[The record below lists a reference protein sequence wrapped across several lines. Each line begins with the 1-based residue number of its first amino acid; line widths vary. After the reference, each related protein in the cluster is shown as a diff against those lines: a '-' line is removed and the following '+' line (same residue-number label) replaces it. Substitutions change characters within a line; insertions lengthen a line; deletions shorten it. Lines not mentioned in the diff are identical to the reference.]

1 MNGEEVEKAKHVIYL
16 LIALSMLVIALPR
29 ISFAGGMDWVNI
41 FGIVWVLFSL
51 LIVGAHL
58 HFILGVDEEKKRALE
73 AVRRAKLRQWEMKL
87 LDKQERSESV

>member
-1 MNGEEVEKAKHVIYL
+1 MVKRLKKAKHVIYL
-16 LIALSMLVIALPR
+16 VIALSMLVIALPR
-29 ISFAGGMDWVNI
+29 ISFAGGMAWVNI

-51 LIVGAHL
+51 LIIGAHL

-87 LDKQERSESV
+87 VDKQEQSKSV

>member
-1 MNGEEVEKAKHVIYL
+1 MKRLKKTKHVIYL

-87 LDKQERSESV
+87 LDKQERNESSVI

>member
-1 MNGEEVEKAKHVIYL
+1 MVKRLKKTKHVIYL

-29 ISFAGGMDWVNI
+29 ISFAGGMDWVNV

-87 LDKQERSESV
+87 LDKQERSKSV

>member
-1 MNGEEVEKAKHVIYL
+1 VKRLKKTKHVIYL

-87 LDKQERSESV
+87 LDKQERNESSVI

>member
-1 MNGEEVEKAKHVIYL
+1 MKRLKKAKHVIYL

-29 ISFAGGMDWVNI
+29 ISFVGGMDWVNI

-51 LIVGAHL
+51 LIIGAHL

-87 LDKQERSESV
+87 VDKQEQSKSV

>member
-1 MNGEEVEKAKHVIYL
+1 MKRFKKAKHVIYL

-87 LDKQERSESV
+87 LDKQEQSKSV

>member
-1 MNGEEVEKAKHVIYL
+1 MKRLKKTKHVIYL

-73 AVRRAKLRQWEMKL
+73 AVRRAKPRQWEMKL
-87 LDKQERSESV
+87 LDKQERNESSVI

>member
-1 MNGEEVEKAKHVIYL
+1 MKRLKKTKHVIYL

-58 HFILGVDEEKKRALE
+58 HFILGVDEEKKRALD
-73 AVRRAKLRQWEMKL
+73 AIRRAKLRQWEMKL

>member
-1 MNGEEVEKAKHVIYL
+1 MVKRLKKAKHVIYL
-16 LIALSMLVIALPR
+16 LIALSMLIIALPR
-29 ISFAGGMDWVNI
+29 ISFAGGMDWVTV

-87 LDKQERSESV
+87 LDKQEQSKSV

>member
-1 MNGEEVEKAKHVIYL
+1 MKRLKKTKHVIYL

-87 LDKQERSESV
+87 LDKQEQRKSV

>member
-1 MNGEEVEKAKHVIYL
+1 VKRLKKTKHVIYL

-58 HFILGVDEEKKRALE
+58 HFILGVDEEKKRGLE
-73 AVRRAKLRQWEMKL
+73 AIRRAKLRQWEMKL

>member
-1 MNGEEVEKAKHVIYL
+1 MKRLKKTKHVIYL

-29 ISFAGGMDWVNI
+29 ITFAGGLDWVNV

-58 HFILGVDEEKKRALE
+58 HFILGVDEDKKRALE

-87 LDKQERSESV
+87 LDKQEQRKSV

>member
-1 MNGEEVEKAKHVIYL
+1 MGA
-16 LIALSMLVIALPR
+16 
-29 ISFAGGMDWVNI
+29 
-41 FGIVWVLFSL
+41 FSL

-87 LDKQERSESV
+87 LDKQEQRKSV

>member
-1 MNGEEVEKAKHVIYL
+1 MKRLNKTKHVIYL

-29 ISFAGGMDWVNI
+29 ISFAGGLDWVNI

-87 LDKQERSESV
+87 LDKQEQRKSV

>member
-1 MNGEEVEKAKHVIYL
+1 MKRLKKTKHVIYL

>member
-1 MNGEEVEKAKHVIYL
+1 MVKRLNKTKHVIYL

-51 LIVGAHL
+51 LIIGAHL

-87 LDKQERSESV
+87 VDKQEQSKSV

>member
-1 MNGEEVEKAKHVIYL
+1 MKRLKKTKHVIYL

-29 ISFAGGMDWVNI
+29 ISFAGGLDWVNI

-73 AVRRAKLRQWEMKL
+73 AIRRAKLRQWEMKL
-87 LDKQERSESV
+87 LDKQERSESL

>member
-1 MNGEEVEKAKHVIYL
+1 MVKRLNKTKHVIYL

-29 ISFAGGMDWVNI
+29 ISFAGGLDWVNI

-87 LDKQERSESV
+87 LDKQEQRKSV

>member
-1 MNGEEVEKAKHVIYL
+1 MVKRLKKTKHVIYL

-87 LDKQERSESV
+87 LDKQEQRKSV

>member
-1 MNGEEVEKAKHVIYL
+1 MVKRLKKTKHVIYL

-29 ISFAGGMDWVNI
+29 ITFAGGLDWVNV

-58 HFILGVDEEKKRALE
+58 HFILGVDEDKKRALE

-87 LDKQERSESV
+87 LDKQEQRKSV

>member
-1 MNGEEVEKAKHVIYL
+1 MVKRLKKAKHVIYL

-29 ISFAGGMDWVNI
+29 ISFAGRMDWVNI

-87 LDKQERSESV
+87 VDKQEQSKSV

>member
-1 MNGEEVEKAKHVIYL
+1 MVKRLKKAKHVIYL

-29 ISFAGGMDWVNI
+29 ISIAGGMDWVNI

-51 LIVGAHL
+51 LIIGAHL

-87 LDKQERSESV
+87 VDKQEQS

>member
-1 MNGEEVEKAKHVIYL
+1 MKRLKKTKHVIYL

-87 LDKQERSESV
+87 LDKQEHSESV

>member
-1 MNGEEVEKAKHVIYL
+1 MVKRLKKAKHVIYL

-73 AVRRAKLRQWEMKL
+73 AIRRAKLRQWEMKL

>member
-1 MNGEEVEKAKHVIYL
+1 MKRLKKTKHVIYL
-16 LIALSMLVIALPR
+16 LIALSMLVIALPH

-73 AVRRAKLRQWEMKL
+73 AIRRAKLRQWEMKL
-87 LDKQERSESV
+87 LDKQEQSKSM

>member
-1 MNGEEVEKAKHVIYL
+1 MVKRLKKAKHVIYL

-73 AVRRAKLRQWEMKL
+73 AVRRAKARQWEMKL

>member
-1 MNGEEVEKAKHVIYL
+1 MKRLNKTKHVIYL

-87 LDKQERSESV
+87 LDKQERSESA

>member
-1 MNGEEVEKAKHVIYL
+1 VKRLKKTKHVIYL

>member
-1 MNGEEVEKAKHVIYL
+1 MKRLKKTKHVIYL

-51 LIVGAHL
+51 LIIGAHL

-87 LDKQERSESV
+87 VDKQEQSKSV

>member
-1 MNGEEVEKAKHVIYL
+1 MNGEKVEKAKHVIYL

>member
-1 MNGEEVEKAKHVIYL
+1 MKRLKKTKHVIYL
-16 LIALSMLVIALPR
+16 LVALSMLVIALPR
-29 ISFAGGMDWVNI
+29 ISFAGGLDWVNI

-87 LDKQERSESV
+87 LDKQEQRKSV

>member
-1 MNGEEVEKAKHVIYL
+1 MVKRLNKTKHVIYL
-16 LIALSMLVIALPR
+16 LVALSMLVIALPR
-29 ISFAGGMDWVNI
+29 ISFAGGLDWVNI

-87 LDKQERSESV
+87 LDKQEQRKSV

>member
-1 MNGEEVEKAKHVIYL
+1 MVKRLKKTKHVIYL
-16 LIALSMLVIALPR
+16 LVALSMLVIALPR
-29 ISFAGGMDWVNI
+29 ISFAGGLDWVNI

-87 LDKQERSESV
+87 LDKQEQRKSV

>member
-1 MNGEEVEKAKHVIYL
+1 MVKRLKKAKHVIYL

-73 AVRRAKLRQWEMKL
+73 DVRRAKLRQWEMKL

>member
-1 MNGEEVEKAKHVIYL
+1 MVKRLKKTKHVIYL

-41 FGIVWVLFSL
+41 FRIVWVLFSL

-87 LDKQERSESV
+87 LDKQERSKSV

>member
-1 MNGEEVEKAKHVIYL
+1 MVKRLKKTKHVIYL

-51 LIVGAHL
+51 LIIGAHL

-87 LDKQERSESV
+87 VDKQEQSKSV

>member
-1 MNGEEVEKAKHVIYL
+1 MVKRLKKTKHVIYL

-73 AVRRAKLRQWEMKL
+73 AIRRAKLRQWEMKL
-87 LDKQERSESV
+87 LDKQERSKSV

>member
-1 MNGEEVEKAKHVIYL
+1 MVKRLKKTKHVIYL

-87 LDKQERSESV
+87 LDKQERSKSV

>member
-1 MNGEEVEKAKHVIYL
+1 MKRFKKVKHVVYL

-29 ISFAGGMDWVNI
+29 ISFAGGMDWVNV

-51 LIVGAHL
+51 LVIAAHL

-73 AVRRAKLRQWEMKL
+73 AVRRAKMRQWEIKL
-87 LDKQERSESV
+87 LDKQEQGKSI